1 VESSKRG
8 LCIVFAFLT
17 AGVVIFGGSSRKADA
32 VPVFSR
38 KYHTS
43 CMTCH
48 VIFPKLNP
56 FGEAFRLNGYRMPGE
71 TEEQVKQVPVSLGAE
86 AYAKLWP
93 KMVYPSTL
101 PGNVPLA
108 INVKMA
114 DLYASAEDDEGKQ
127 IIHNDFQF
135 PQEANLF
142 AAGTLGN
149 HMGFF
154 GELTYGE
161 LPDGSTEVE
170 IEHARLDFVN
180 AFGPEHLFN
189 FRVGKLA
196 PNAWDH
202 FQEMWLMTDSGID
215 TFFEYNP
222 IGFYGGTGL
231 CEEED
236 CGISLPSNAR
246 AIEMYGIVAHRL
258 LYVIGVDSPI
268 GPGGPYGAYGS
279 TTQKDVY
286 GRVDYKIGGLA
297 LDGTTSPDEKLPP
310 ENWRETSFRL
320 GFFGY
325 GGNGDGVL
333 YPVTDAAGEPF
344 DEQDASFQRFGA
356 YGSLYFGDLNLFG
369 GYVHGKDN
377 LQIFEPGST
386 VLYSSTSP
394 TWNAWFV
401 QADYVIVPPFQLS
414 MRYQQLSPG
423 DPAAPLT
430 KLLTANVSFLAYAN
444 VKLMVEY
451 NGDLQNSN
459 NYSISTVLR
468 AAF

>member
-8 LCIVFAFLT
+8 LCVVFALLT
-17 AGVVIFGGSSRKADA
+17 LGFVVFGTGVRSADA

-43 CMTCH
+43 CQTCH

-71 TEEQVKQVPVSLGAE
+71 TDEQVKQVPVSLGAE
-86 AYAKLWP
+86 AYSRLWP

-108 INVKMA
+108 VNVKMV
-114 DLYASAEDDEGKQ
+114 DLYASVQDEEGHQ
-127 IIHNDFQF
+127 VLHNDFQF

-142 AAGTLGN
+142 TAGTLGN
-149 HMGFF
+149 HMSFF
-154 GELTYGE
+154 GEFTYGE
-161 LPDGSTEVE
+161 LPDGGTEVE
-170 IEHARLDFVN
+170 IEHARLDWIN

-196 PNAWDH
+196 PNSWDS
-202 FQEMWLMTDSGID
+202 FQEMWIMTDNGID
-215 TFFEYNP
+215 TFFDYNP
-222 IGFYGGTGL
+222 IGYYGGTGL
-231 CEEED
+231 CESD
-236 CGISLPSNAR
+236 ACGIGLPSNVR
-246 AIEMYGIVAHRL
+246 AIEMYGVVAHRL

-268 GPGGPYGAYGS
+268 GPGGSLDSFGS

-286 GRVDYKIGGLA
+286 GRLDYKIGGLA
-297 LDGTTSPDEKLPP
+297 LDGTSTGVNLPP
-310 ENWRETSFRL
+310 ENWRETSFRV

-325 GGNGDGVL
+325 GGHGDGIY

-344 DEQDASFQRFGA
+344 SEQDASFQRFGA
-356 YGSLYFGDLNLFG
+356 YGSLYVGDLNLFG

-377 LQIFEPGST
+377 LQIFEPDSNVLVST
-386 VLYSSTSP
+386 TDP
-394 TWNAWFV
+394 TYNAWFV
-401 QADYVIVPPFQLS
+401 QADYVFVPPFQAS
-414 MRYQQLSPG
+414 VRYQQLSPG
-423 DPAAPLT
+423 DPTADLT
-430 KLLTANVSFLAYAN
+430 KILTANLSFLAYAN

-451 NGDLQNSN
+451 NADLANSN
-459 NYSISTVLR
+459 NYTISTVLR

>member
-1 VESSKRG
+1 VESSRRG
-8 LCIVFAFLT
+8 LCLVFALLT
-17 AGVVIFGGSSRKADA
+17 VAYVFFGAGERTANA
-32 VPVFSR
+32 VPAFSR
-38 KYHTS
+38 KYRTS
-43 CMTCH
+43 CQTCH

-71 TEEQVKQVPVSLGAE
+71 TEEQVKQVPVSLGSE
-86 AYAKLWP
+86 AYEKLWP

-108 INVKMA
+108 INVKFA
-114 DLYASAEDDEGKQ
+114 DLYASVQDDAGHQ

-149 HMGFF
+149 HMSFF
-154 GELTYGE
+154 GEFTYGE

-189 FRVGKLA
+189 FRLGKLA
-196 PNAWDH
+196 PNAWDG
-202 FQEMWLMTDSGID
+202 FQEMWIMTDNGID
-215 TFFEYNP
+215 TFFDYNP
-222 IGFYGGTGL
+222 IGFNGGTGL
-231 CEEED
+231 CESD
-236 CGISLPSNAR
+236 ACGVSLPANAR

-268 GPGGPYGAYGS
+268 GPGGNLDSFGS
-279 TTQKDVY
+279 TTQKDLY
-286 GRVDYKIGGLA
+286 GRIDYKIGGMA
-297 LDGTTSPDEKLPP
+297 LDGTTTGVTLPP
-310 ENWRETSFRL
+310 ENWEETSFRV

-333 YPVTDAAGEPF
+333 YPVTDPAGEIAL
-344 DEQDASFQRFGA
+344 EQDASFQRLGA
-356 YGSLYFGDLNLFG
+356 YGSLYVGPVNIFG
-369 GYVHGKDN
+369 GYLQGKDK
-377 LQIFEPGST
+377 LQLFQPDST
-386 VLYSSTSP
+386 TLFSSKSP
-394 TWNAWFV
+394 IWKAWFA
-401 QADYVIVPPFQLS
+401 QADWVIVPPFQTSL
-414 MRYQQLSPG
+414 RYQQLTPG
-423 DPAAPLT
+423 DPTAPLT
-430 KLLTANVSFLAYAN
+430 KILTANLSFLAYAN

-451 NGDLQNSN
+451 NADLVNSK
-459 NYSISTVLR
+459 NYTISSVIR